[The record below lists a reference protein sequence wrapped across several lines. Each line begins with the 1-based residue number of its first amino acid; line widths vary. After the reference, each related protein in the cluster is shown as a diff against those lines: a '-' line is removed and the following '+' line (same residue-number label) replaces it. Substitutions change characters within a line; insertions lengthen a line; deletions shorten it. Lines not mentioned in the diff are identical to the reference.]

1 MMQSAQQ
8 GLALH
13 ETLELHELMT
23 AKTVCL
29 LEAKARQQ
37 LAQDP
42 ALKALIQTDIQNT
55 TQALN
60 EMQTILSPAA
70 K

>member
-1 MMQSAQQ
+1 MTGQ

-23 AKTVCL
+23 SKTVCL
-29 LEAKARQQ
+29 LEAKARVQ

-42 ALKALIQTDIQNT
+42 ALKTMLQQDIQNT
-55 TQALN
+55 TQAVT
-60 EMQTILSPAA
+60 EMQGHLANCQI
-70 K
+70 

>member
-1 MMQSAQQ
+1 MQQ

-37 LAQDP
+37 LVRDP
-42 ALKALIQTDIQNT
+42 ALKAMLQQDVQQT
-55 TQALN
+55 TQAITEL
-60 EMQTILSPAA
+60 QGILGKAQI
-70 K
+70 